1 MMTFFSV
8 YLIKY
13 ILLASKSNIVY
24 VLTAEYLFTGTPNEM
39 YKKIL
44 YLVLFLDTA
53 KLFNTYQ
60 YLLSQYILK

>member
-1 MMTFFSV
+1 MTFFSV

-39 YKKIL
+39 YKNIIPRVIFR
-44 YLVLFLDTA
+44 YSEA
-53 KLFNTYQ
+53 
-60 YLLSQYILK
+60 I